1 MHAGGSWWPLPEAIE
16 HCAHVSA
23 WFARLRTVANYA
35 YGTLTLG
42 RVFTE
47 FVSNVET
54 IYCGVPIRV
63 RGVDVWRWKNRGH
76 LVFKDHRDNP

>member
-47 FVSNVET
+47 FVSKQFTAGPSACAAWTGLEVEEPGPLCSKT
-54 IYCGVPIRV
+54 IGITPE
-63 RGVDVWRWKNRGH
+63 
-76 LVFKDHRDNP
+76 